1 MTSVSGG
8 VSDST
13 SSPPSFRKTRLS
25 FSPLFWSFSRPQ
37 SFLFY
42 CYYFLCFSRRPLCS
56 GYATDLHKMSWP
68 LSGVKKAAQAHF
80 EASQPSHSTT
90 TPSHTLY
97 QSEIVQKNA
106 KGCLRRQGSNLCSLG
121 NQISFAWKF
130 KSDALTTRPQRN
142 VIDWRGRDIYNPIDN
157 SERDVRKRC
166 GLSNWITLAPS
177 LPTHHIPLWPRRRC
191 AAVRVPLSTRA
202 LLGRHGQSVG
212 R

>member
-142 VIDWRGRDIYNPIDN
+142 MLDWRGRHTYDPHTALG
-157 SERDVRKRC
+157 RDVERRC
-166 GLSNWITLAPS
+166 GLPNRITLVPS
-177 LPTHHIPLWPRRRC
+177 LPTYHIPLWQMQH
-191 AAVRVPLSTRA
+191 RA
-202 LLGRHGQSVG
+202 TV
-212 R
+212 